1 MTATKWIMKNAAPF
15 RLNIIA
21 LSAFNFISAIISVLY
36 AVCFRSIIDYAIDVN
51 ITAAAKSALFLI
63 GIVLIHIIIG
73 FSANYIDELTRTKLG
88 IHLRRKILSELLG
101 KEYKDISSYHT
112 GEINNRIFSDISVV
126 TGHTV
131 TIIPSAINMVVRLF
145 AAFAVMFYIN
155 MYLSMIFL
163 IVGAIAGACMIIF
176 RRKMKQLHKD
186 MQKQEG
192 RVRSSIQETLSG
204 ALLIKIFNA
213 RNKRISELDERHA
226 DYKSAVMRRRVYS
239 SLASAGMNLAY
250 NAGFIFSFL
259 WCVVGIIN
267 GFISYG
273 SLTAV
278 LQLTGQIQGSV
289 SDITGII
296 PAFYSM
302 TASAERLM
310 ELENLHDEDDTP
322 SKISD
327 ISEISI
333 QNVSF
338 SYGREPV
345 LKNVSLTVKKGETTA
360 ILGVSGAGK
369 STLFMLILGI
379 YKPDSG
385 RILMC
390 APDGTAED
398 AGFTMRR
405 MFSYVPQDNQM
416 FSGTVRENLTMAAEA
431 DDTKIMHATQ
441 IACADFVKTLP
452 DGLDTV
458 IGENGFGLSE
468 GQRQRLAIAR
478 AVLSDAP
485 VILFDEATSAL
496 DEETETRLIHNL
508 EKIDKTS
515 ILITHRRSVLSICGS
530 AYIMEDG
537 ELKKEI

>member
-1 MTATKWIMKNAAPF
+1 MSAIKWIMKYVAPS
-15 RLNIIA
+15 RLNIIGLA
-21 LSAFNFISAIISVLY
+21 AFNFISAIISVLY
-36 AVCFRSIIDYAIDVN
+36 AVCFRSIIDYATDVD

-63 GIVLIHIIIG
+63 GIVIIHIIIG
-73 FSANYIDELTRTKLG
+73 FAANYIDEQTRTSFG
-88 IHLRRKILSELLG
+88 IHLRRKLLSDLLG
-101 KEYKDISSYHT
+101 KEYREISSYHT
-112 GEINNRIFSDISVV
+112 GEINNRIFSDIGIV
-126 TGHTV
+126 TGNAV
-131 TIIPSAINMVVRLF
+131 NIIPSAINMTVRLI

-155 MYLSMIFL
+155 RYLSMIFL
-163 IVGAIAGACMIIF
+163 IVGALAGVCMIIF
-176 RRKMKQLHKD
+176 RKKMKLLHKD

-192 RVRSSIQETLSG
+192 RVRASIQETLSG

-213 RNKRISELDERHA
+213 NNKRMSELDERHA
-226 DYKSAVMRRRVYS
+226 DYKRSVMRRRVYS
-239 SLASAGMNLAY
+239 CFANAGMNLAY
-250 NAGFIFSFL
+250 NAGFVFSFL
-259 WCVVGIIN
+259 WCIVGIIR

-289 SDITGII
+289 SGITGIV

-310 ELENLHDEDDTP
+310 ELENLHDEDDIP

-327 ISEISI
+327 IAEISVR
-333 QNVSF
+333 NVSF
-338 SYGREPV
+338 SYGREAV
-345 LKNVSLTVKKGETTA
+345 LKDVSLSVKKGETAA

-385 RILMC
+385 RILMH
-390 APDGTAED
+390 AADGAEED
-398 AGFTMRR
+398 AGFSMRR

-416 FSGTVRENLTMAAEA
+416 FSGTVRENLTMAGESE
-431 DDTKIMHATQ
+431 DEEIMRAVE
-441 IACADFVKTLP
+441 IACADFINTLP
-452 DGLDTV
+452 DGLDTI

-478 AVLSDAP
+478 AVLSNAP

-496 DEETETRLIHNL
+496 DEETETRLIRNL
-508 EKIDKTS
+508 EKINKTS
-515 ILITHRRSVLSICGS
+515 ILITHRRSVLSICDS